1 MSMPQ
6 AVPVAE
12 KDVFLKAYEREFHT
26 TMRVLSAYPK
36 DKLDLTADNLR
47 SARDIATLFVGEQA
61 VADMAM
67 NGNIDFSAEPS
78 PPASMDDIITMF
90 ETLFRRNIDRV
101 RSLSENAYNSTV
113 MFPTGPGTGAQLR
126 TADVLWLTLYDMV
139 HHRGQLS
146 VYLRL
151 AGGKVPSIYGPSA
164 DEMEQV
170 FLI

>member
-1 MSMPQ
+1 MP
-6 AVPVAE
+6 ATE
-12 KDVFLKAYEREFHT
+12 KDVFLKAYEREFKT
-26 TMRVLSAYPK
+26 TMRVLNAYPK

-47 SARDIATLFVGEQA
+47 SARDIASLFVGEQA
-61 VADMAM
+61 VVDMAM
-67 NGNIDFSAEPS
+67 NGNIDFSAEPAGPS
-78 PPASMDDIITMF
+78 TIDELIAMF
-90 ETLFRRNIDRV
+90 QGMFQKNIERV
-101 RSLSENAYNSTV
+101 TNLSDTAYNAAV
-113 MFPTGPGTGAQLR
+113 VFPTGPGTGSKLR

-164 DEMEQV
+164 DEVQNV